1 MGQHGIGSG
10 TRGASQED
18 PSPVDEFDGSA
29 TIVDPD
35 AGRRA
40 MAAIAAARG
49 LGQNDVPTK
58 ESKNVAAALAAHER
72 NLAEERQ
79 VSAQPTPAV
88 GFDLRVDALQ
98 EIESP
103 SLTLKPTPSPPRPAP
118 LPPVLREEAADK
130 FDIDVATG
138 SSLSPLPP
146 KPASRGLT
154 LVALA
159 LIAAASGFAAFHFV
173 GARLG
178 LGRPAP
184 PTASAR

>member
-1 MGQHGIGSG
+1 M
-10 TRGASQED
+10 
-18 PSPVDEFDGSA
+18 DEFDGSA

-49 LGQNDVPTK
+49 LGQNEVPTK

-79 VSAQPTPAV
+79 VSSHPTPAV

-103 SLTLKPTPSPPRPAP
+103 SLTLKPSPPRPAP
-118 LPPVLREEAADK
+118 PPPVLEDASDK

-138 SSLSPLPP
+138 SSLSPLPRR
-146 KPASRGLT
+146 PASRGLT

-178 LGRPAP
+178 LGRSAP
-184 PTASAR
+184 PAASAR

>member
-1 MGQHGIGSG
+1 MGKDAFRSS
-10 TRGASQED
+10 TRGALQED

-58 ESKNVAAALAAHER
+58 ESKNVSAALAAHER

-79 VSAQPTPAV
+79 VSSHPTPAV

-103 SLTLKPTPSPPRPAP
+103 GLTLKPSPLPAP
-118 LPPVLREEAADK
+118 PLPALREEVPEDK

-138 SSLSPLPP
+138 SSLSTLPR